1 MSPLNSG
8 PAPGPGPD
16 SGPPDPNLAA
26 HVEGAP
32 VATTETV
39 ASPPANRV
47 DLDIIADLV
56 APGSRV
62 LDVGSGDG
70 ALLSMLEQRRKV
82 DARGI
87 ELSQAGVNECVARG
101 LSVIQG
107 DADRDLVHYP
117 DGSFDYV
124 ILSQT
129 IQATRNPKLVL
140 TELLRIGNR
149 AIVSFPNFGHW
160 STRLSLGLQG
170 RMPVTANLSHSW
182 YETPNIHFCTIRDFV
197 ALADEIGATVET
209 AMALNATGQKM
220 GMKLPWSFWNVFGQ
234 QAVFVLRR

>member
-1 MSPLNSG
+1 MTNPGSG
-8 PAPGPGPD
+8 PK
-16 SGPPDPNLAA
+16 PPEPELAA
-26 HVEGAP
+26 RMKGAP
-32 VATTETV
+32 VAATATAT
-39 ASPPANRV
+39 ASRSHRV

-56 APGSRV
+56 TPGSRV

-70 ALLSMLEQRRKV
+70 ALLAMLEQRRQV

-117 DGSFDYV
+117 DGSFDFV

-129 IQATRNPKLVL
+129 IQATRNPKHVL

-160 STRLSLGLQG
+160 STRVWLGLRG
-170 RMPVTANLSHSW
+170 RMPVTANLSHAW

-209 AMALNATGQKM
+209 AMALNATGHKM